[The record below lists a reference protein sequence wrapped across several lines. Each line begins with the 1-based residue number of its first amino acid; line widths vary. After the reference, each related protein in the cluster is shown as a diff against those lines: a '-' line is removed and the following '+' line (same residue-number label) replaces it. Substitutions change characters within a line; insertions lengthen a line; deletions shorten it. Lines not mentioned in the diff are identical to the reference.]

1 MLKRIAPLTDQLIIT
16 RPQTERAT
24 PPGEI
29 VPVALRY
36 NHRNVEVIENS
47 RDALKRALSLADL
60 NDLICVAGSL
70 YLVGEVKRV
79 F

>member
-1 MLKRIAPLTDQLIIT
+1 LKRIAPLTDRLIIT

-24 PPGEI
+24 PPEEI

-36 NHRNVEVIENS
+36 NYRNVEVIENS

-70 YLVGEVKRV
+70 YLVGEVKKV